1 MKKII
6 LFIIS
11 LLTWACLDWPL
22 NQLDFAIGV
31 LASIVVVYVVGD
43 FCLGHPEV
51 WGQPKRYFYYF
62 SLYLPAVVWEMT
74 RANIDAAG
82 RILHPALPLRPGIV
96 KVKTTLKNDLALT
109 ALANSISYMP
119 GLLVVD
125 IDKHNGFLYVHWNDV
140 KATDIQTTT
149 KIIVEPFEKILSKV
163 FY

>member
-1 MKKII
+1 MKKTI

-22 NQLDFAIGV
+22 NPLQLVIGAA
-31 LASIVVVYVVGD
+31 ASVVVVYVVGD
-43 FCLGHPEV
+43 FCLQDPEA
-51 WGQPKRYFYYF
+51 WRQPKRYFYYF

-74 RANIDAAG
+74 KANIDAAL

>member
-1 MKKII
+1 MKKTI

-22 NQLDFAIGV
+22 NPLQLVIGAA
-31 LASIVVVYVVGD
+31 ASVVVVYVVGD
-43 FCLGHPEV
+43 FCLQDPEA
-51 WGQPKRYFYYF
+51 WRQPKRYFYYF
-62 SLYLPAVVWEMT
+62 SLYLPAVIWEMT
-74 RANIDAAG
+74 KANIDAAG
-82 RILHPALPLRPGIV
+82 RILHPGCPLRPGIV

-140 KATDIQTTT
+140 KAIDIQTAT
-149 KIIVEPFEKILSKV
+149 KIIVERFEKILLKV
-163 FY
+163 FF